1 MFDRE
6 RWGEI
11 WQTLSRN
18 KLRSF
23 LTAFGVGW
31 GIFMLILMLGAG
43 NGLSNGVAGAF
54 EGWASNACYVWAQTT
69 SLPYKGL
76 PRGRSFDFDND
87 DIALIG
93 QRVKGIEALAPRL
106 QLGGWRGG
114 NNVVRGNKTAALTVN
129 GDLPSIMRIQGTYVE
144 EGRFLHERDVLEK
157 RKVCVVGRRAVQLL
171 YEPDEKVL
179 GSWIR
184 INGVYFQVVGVH
196 MPKASAALGN
206 DQTSMIYVP
215 FSTFQTAFNALNQVH
230 WFAITAQ
237 PGTPASQVQADVK
250 KLLAVKH
257 RVHPDDDL
265 AFGSFNVEEMFD
277 MTNDLLTAI
286 TALAWFV
293 GICTL
298 IAGVVGVSNIMLVVI
313 RERTNEI
320 GVRRSIGATP
330 GRITAQIVLEALTLT
345 LIAGYSGLLLGM
357 LLLEAVSSSGLEG
370 AFFAKPEIDLVT
382 ALVALAVLVV
392 SGVLAG
398 LFPARR
404 ALAIRVVDALR
415 ADK

>member
-1 MFDRE
+1 MFDRD

-54 EGWASNACYVWAQTT
+54 EGWASNACYVWTQTT

-76 PRGRSFDFDND
+76 PRGRFFSFDNK
-87 DIALIG
+87 DIELV
-93 QRVKGIEALAPRL
+93 QERVPGIDALAPRL

-114 NNVVRGNKTAALTVN
+114 NNVVRGNRTAAFTVT
-129 GDLPSIMRIQGTYVE
+129 GDLPSIMRIQGTYVQK
-144 EGRFLHERDVLEK
+144 GRFINERDVLDS
-157 RKVCVVGRRAVQLL
+157 RKVCVIGKRVVEVL
-171 YEPDEKVL
+171 YEADEEPL
-179 GSWIR
+179 GSWLR

-196 MPKASAALGN
+196 MPKARAEMGSDQAA
-206 DQTSMIYVP
+206 SIYVP
-215 FSTFQTAFNALNQVH
+215 FSTFQRAFDALNQVH
-230 WFAITAQ
+230 WFAITAK
-237 PGTPASQVQADVK
+237 PGTPASKLQADVK

-265 AFGSFNVEEMFD
+265 AFGSFNVEEMFN

-320 GVRRSIGATP
+320 GVRRSIGASP
-330 GRITAQIVLEALTLT
+330 GRITSQIVLEALTLT
-345 LIAGYSGLLLGM
+345 LVAGYSGLLFGM
-357 LLLEAVSSSGLEG
+357 LLLEAISNAGVDG
-370 AFFAKPEIDLVT
+370 AFFAKPEISLST
-382 ALVALAVLVV
+382 ALIALAVLMV